1 MEEKI
6 LTWKELKDEN
16 PWGKEIFNID
26 TNDPAAM
33 RELIDK
39 ICSGKGKF
47 VYSKDKEQIDEKQFE
62 LSLLPKPYR
71 GNLKDPKLVILSLN
85 PGYNERVKTKL
96 FKLLEFERQKE
107 FIKLSKQNAWLE
119 SRYIISPKS
128 DVDDVMDN
136 GYWSDRLSELKN
148 DGAELSRI
156 GLIQFVPYASEHFG
170 SWNNKKL
177 KTQEFT
183 RKIIMRL
190 LQKKDTIFLV
200 MRSRDKWKKLIPEM
214 DNEEYKGLFLY
225 NKNPRCQMLSKNN
238 LKDNYG
244 IICKKLKN

>member
-16 PWGKEIFNID
+16 PWGKKIFNID

-39 ICSGKGKF
+39 ICSGKEKF
-47 VYSKDKEQIDEKQFE
+47 VYSEDKEQIDEKQFE